1 MGRVNEDLVRE
12 IRQSQFQVTGLRVG
26 YDVDEVDGF
35 LDVVCTALG
44 RGEDVADLVERARF
58 SPVKR
63 RGYDMSQVDALLD
76 RVAGRPTGRAL
87 RNTLDPVPEPGA
99 LSTDS
104 PPTVVQEQAG
114 LLARLFGR
122 RG

>member
-1 MGRVNEDLVRE
+1 MNEDLLRE
-12 IRQSQFQVTGLRVG
+12 IRHSQFRMTGFRSG

-35 LDVVCTALG
+35 LDQVCTALE
-44 RGEDVADLVERARF
+44 RGADVSDLVERARF

-76 RVAGRPTGRAL
+76 RIAGRPTGRAL
-87 RNTLDPVPEPGA
+87 RNTLDPVPDPRA
-99 LSTDS
+99 LGSD
-104 PPTVVQEQAG
+104 PPPVVVQEHAG
-114 LLARLFGR
+114 LLARIFGR